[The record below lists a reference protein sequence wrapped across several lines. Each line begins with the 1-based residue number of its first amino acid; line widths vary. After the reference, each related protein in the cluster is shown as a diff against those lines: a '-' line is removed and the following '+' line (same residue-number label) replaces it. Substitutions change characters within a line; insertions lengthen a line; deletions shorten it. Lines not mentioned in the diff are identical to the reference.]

1 MANFVYVVEKTL
13 SKTVVVEAKNQ
24 YEANAA
30 VSCSLDNGTIVL
42 TENNATTSFDMTN
55 VTDIQKMFLG
65 EALNTIEPD
74 IRVNKDLSIEKI
86 KE

>member
-24 YEANAA
+24 YEAYAA
-30 VSCSLDNGTIVL
+30 VSCFLDNGTIVL
-42 TENNATTSFDMTN
+42 TEKNATTSFD
-55 VTDIQKMFLG
+55 IKMFPG
-65 EALNTIEPD
+65 ELLNAVEPD